1 MLYQQT
7 KDREV
12 DFDVETA
19 IRVCRQAGYF
29 EHAIFLAE
37 KHGKHEWYLRIQLE
51 DIKQYQRAL
60 EYIGKL
66 EFIEVR
72 IQGSCNALIS
82 WFVVDDLQVQTNFG
96 IEL

>member
-1 MLYQQT
+1 M
-7 KDREV
+7 

-29 EHAIFLAE
+29 EHALFLAE

-60 EYIGKL
+60 QYISKL
-66 EFIEVR
+66 EFSEVG
-72 IQGSCNALIS
+72 QGY
-82 WFVVDDLQVQTNFG
+82 V
-96 IEL
+96 